1 MRSIVS
7 HTVVAAR
14 SCIADQPTGI
24 RQTSIL
30 RNRGEDKV
38 KLIFSLNQYNEL
50 TFKKEICKMIS
61 KIISKMKWSSQAYG
75 DL

>member
-24 RQTSIL
+24 RQTSTRDGIEG
-30 RNRGEDKV
+30 RWN
-38 KLIFSLNQYNEL
+38 S
-50 TFKKEICKMIS
+50 
-61 KIISKMKWSSQAYG
+61 
-75 DL
+75 